1 MWGQFYLNLL
11 STCPSV
17 MKRAQCRH
25 CCIFLS
31 LAASTLHAVAIH
43 HQSQLTASLFL
54 LSSHLFTLTALRRLH
69 RAPQTLLM
77 GHAFALFEV
86 VCVGQGVWHHLYP
99 FALGVPL
106 WSPFAWANI
115 CLFIRYV

>member
-1 MWGQFYLNLL
+1 MRMLFKPDFHA
-11 STCPSV
+11 PSV

-31 LAASTLHAVAIH
+31 LAASTLHAVMIH
-43 HQSQLTASLFL
+43 HQSQLTASFFL
-54 LSSHLFTLTALRRLH
+54 LCSHLFTLTALRRLH
-69 RAPQTLLM
+69 KAPQTLLM
-77 GHAFALFEV
+77 GQAFALFEV
-86 VCVGQGVWHHLYP
+86 ICVGQGVWHHLYP